1 MNVNAEEAFL
11 YICEGMT
18 ANNTRWVKHK
28 VIKEHLRGSLGV
40 INLVN
45 YYNEKV
51 KQHHDANKA
60 KYTKGNLYKSEY
72 YQTWCNEYGVKKMS
86 YPDFTKKFIEFQ
98 DLHKKYYDKLL
109 ETK

>member
-1 MNVNAEEAFL
+1 
-11 YICEGMT
+11 
-18 ANNTRWVKHK
+18 
-28 VIKEHLRGSLGV
+28 V

-72 YQTWCNEYGVKKMS
+72 FANWCAEYKVKKMS
-86 YPDFTKKFIEFQ
+86 YVDFTKKFKEFQ

-109 ETK
+109 NTSVKSVDEIKEINKAIKKVKLKE